1 LRQRCVASLGAA
13 DPGTVARRIRLEPVP
28 SLDSIAAEWS
38 ALALAGGNVFSTP
51 EWASTWWR
59 HHGARFAPLVFAC
72 RDDEATLAAIVP
84 LYVWT
89 ARRVRIAR
97 FIGTGPADQLGPVS
111 APGDRAVAA
120 EALRAIGHSAE
131 IDVLLAEL
139 LPADKAWRTSF
150 GTDPLRVE
158 ASPTISLA
166 RDWES
171 YLAARSANLRQQ
183 IRRRERRLRRDHSL
197 QFRLAGDAARLQSDL
212 DVLFSLHRARWGT
225 DRSAFLPWERFHR
238 DFAAVA
244 LERGWLRLWFLDL
257 DGRAVAAWYGFR
269 FAGTE
274 SYYQAGRDP
283 SQADE
288 SVGFVLLAHTIRE
301 AASDGMR
308 EYRLLRGSESFK
320 QRFADLDSGLET
332 FAIAHGVR
340 GRLARVTAAA
350 ALRSNLVRSLLRPP
364 RLG

>member
-1 LRQRCVASLGAA
+1 MTSLGTA
-13 DPGTVARRIRLEPVP
+13 DAGNHATRIRLEPVS
-28 SLDSIAAEWS
+28 SLDAIDTEWS
-38 ALALAGGNVFSTP
+38 ALAQAGGNIFSTP
-51 EWASTWWR
+51 EWASSWWR
-59 HHGARFAPLVFAC
+59 HHGARFSPLVFAC
-72 RDDEATLAAIVP
+72 RADDTTLAAVIP

-89 ARRVRIAR
+89 TRRVRIAR

-111 APGDRAVAA
+111 APSRRAFAA
-120 EALRAIGHSAE
+120 EALRTIGDTAE
-131 IDVLLAEL
+131 IDVLLAEH
-139 LPADKAWRTSF
+139 LPGDSTWRTAL
-150 GTDPLRVE
+150 GTAPLRVE
-158 ASPTISLA
+158 SSPTISLA
-166 RDWES
+166 GGWES
-171 YLAARSANLRQQ
+171 YLAARSPNLRQQ
-183 IRRRERRLRRDHSL
+183 IRRRERRLQRDHAL
-197 QFRLAGDAARLQSDL
+197 RFRLAGDAACLQNDL
-212 DVLFSLHRARWGT
+212 DVLFSLHRARWGR

-269 FAGTE
+269 FAGIE

-283 SQADE
+283 SQTDE

-301 AASDGMR
+301 AARDGMR
-308 EYRLLRGSESFK
+308 EYRLLRGSEPFK
-320 QRFADLDSGLET
+320 RRFADSDSGLET

-364 RLG
+364 RLE

>member
-1 LRQRCVASLGAA
+1 MA
-13 DPGTVARRIRLEPVP
+13 TRIRLERVG
-28 SLDSIAAEWS
+28 SLDAIDAEWS
-38 ALALAGGNVFSTP
+38 ALARACGNVFSTP
-51 EWASTWWR
+51 EWASSWWR

-72 RDDEATLAAIVP
+72 RADDATLAAVVP

-89 ARRVRIAR
+89 RSRVRIAR

-111 APGDRAVAA
+111 APCHRAFAA
-120 EALRAIGHSAE
+120 EALRTISDFPE

-139 LPADKAWRTSF
+139 LPGDETWRTAF
-150 GTDPLRVE
+150 GAAPIRIE
-158 ASPTISLA
+158 SSPTISLTGG
-166 RDWES
+166 WES
-171 YLAARSANLRQQ
+171 YLAARSPNFRQQ
-183 IRRRERRLRRDHSL
+183 IRRRERRLQRDHAL
-197 QFRLAGDAARLQSDL
+197 QFRLAGDPASLQDDL

-225 DRSAFLPWERFHR
+225 GRSAFLPWERFHR

-269 FAGTE
+269 FAGVE

-283 SQADE
+283 SQSDE

-301 AASDGMR
+301 AARDGMR
-308 EYRLLRGSESFK
+308 EYRLLRGSEPFK
-320 QRFADLDSGLET
+320 RRFADSDSGLET

-350 ALRSNLVRSLLRPP
+350 ALRSNLVRSLLRSP

>member
-1 LRQRCVASLGAA
+1 MAA
-13 DPGTVARRIRLEPVP
+13 RIRLEPVS
-28 SLDSIAAEWS
+28 SLDDIGADWS
-38 ALALAGGNVFSTP
+38 ALAQAGGNVFSTP
-51 EWASTWWR
+51 EWSSSWWR
-59 HHGARFAPLVFAC
+59 HHGAPFAPLVFAC
-72 RDDEATLAAIVP
+72 RDDDATLAAVVP

-89 ARRVRIAR
+89 TKRVRIAR

-111 APGDRAVAA
+111 APCSRAFAA
-120 EALRAIGHSAE
+120 EALRTIVDTAE

-139 LPADKAWRTSF
+139 LPGDETWRTSF

-166 RDWES
+166 GGWES
-171 YLAARSANLRQQ
+171 YLAARSPNLRQQ
-183 IRRRERRLRRDHSL
+183 IRRRERRLRRDHAL
-197 QFRLAGDAARLQSDL
+197 RFRLAGDAARLQSDL
-212 DVLFSLHRARWGT
+212 DVLFSLHRARWGK
-225 DRSAFLPWERFHR
+225 DRSAFLPWEQFHR

-269 FAGTE
+269 FAGIE

-283 SQADE
+283 SQSDE

-301 AASDGMR
+301 AARDGMR
-308 EYRLLRGSESFK
+308 EYRLLRGSEPFK
-320 QRFADLDSGLET
+320 QRFADSDSGLET
-332 FAIAHGVR
+332 FAIGRGVR